1 MVSVEEKKERL
12 REESEVPFTF
22 RHLKAIDTD
31 NFEKLKEV
39 EFYSLIRGEEEKGFG
54 HSGGNDL

>member
-1 MVSVEEKKERL
+1 MEEKKERL